1 MTTQKGKRFVLLLE
15 PEMSTARQAALDIA
29 GDEGA
34 LLIAHSVEAALN
46 FAKRY
51 KPTHALVCESR
62 SQHEGKFLPA
72 LILEFSPKTEVVIL
86 PEDSMALKG
95 ALASSSG

>member
-1 MTTQKGKRFVLLLE
+1 MTEKGKRFVLLLD
-15 PEMSTARQAALDIA
+15 PEMATARQAALDIA

-51 KPTHALVCESR
+51 KPTYALVSESR
-62 SQHEGKFLPA
+62 SHHEGKFLPA
-72 LILEFSPKTEVVIL
+72 LILEFSPETEVVIL
-86 PEDSMALKG
+86 SEDSGALKS
-95 ALASSSG
+95 AAASASG